1 MNWKLVQAI
10 IVLPGMALVFIPM
23 LVVYLAAGTRFA
35 HRLSGPTEITLWL
48 GVAVGC
54 AGLALSTWTVSLFS
68 RYGAGTPA
76 PWNPPSRF
84 VVRGPYRH
92 VRNPMIIG
100 ALLMLVCEALILRS
114 VPVAVWACVFLAGN
128 VLYFPLSEERG
139 LEVRFGDSYREYK
152 ANVPR
157 WVPRL
162 KAWPQGLE
170 SES

>member
-1 MNWKLVQAI
+1 MSWKLVQAI

-23 LVVYLAAGTRFA
+23 LIVYLASGTRLA
-35 HRLSGPTEITLWL
+35 HRLSGPNEITLWL

-68 RYGAGTPA
+68 RYGVGTPA

-114 VPVAVWACVFLAGN
+114 VPVALWTCVFFAGN
-128 VLYFPLSEERG
+128 AVYFPLSEEKG
-139 LEVRFGDSYREYK
+139 LEARFGDSYRVYK

-157 WVPRL
+157 WLPRFR
-162 KAWPQGLE
+162 AWQQPVALVD
-170 SES
+170 